1 MMQGKK
7 KYISIIILLAIAV
20 ALVAVLIFV
29 NRDDK
34 KKDSSYT
41 EYTDYAPEH
50 SYAVYMETY
59 KEADG
64 ATTEVTI
71 NAMDYTDSEGDVQ
84 SYGEYEGKRDVVLTP
99 AKGFVEWTVKI
110 PQTGFYQ
117 MKVDYLTYG
126 GDDLKVER
134 SVYIDGELPYDEAEF
149 LVFERSFVDVASE
162 PAKDIHGHD
171 IKPNQEEESIW
182 QQKMI
187 TDASG
192 YYDEAL
198 KFYLTEGEHKIRLA
212 SEREPLMIGGITL
225 CQEERIPTYKEYLA
239 ENGDAKE
246 IDAEVK
252 VLQAEDMY
260 RKSEKSNYPI
270 NDRTS
275 VYTQPQETY
284 QVLLNTMGGTRWQKV
299 GSSVS
304 WEVEVEETGYYKI
317 APRYKQNYISGMK
330 VCRKLLINGEV
341 PFQGADNL
349 EFNYDGGWQCEA
361 LGNGEE
367 EYLFYFEKGQTYVL
381 EMEVVL
387 GSMDNILRRTSASLD
402 KLNEIYKEI
411 LMITGATPDKYR
423 DYSFD
428 KIIPDELKEMG
439 KQADELAQIIEEF
452 KTVNGASGE
461 KVAQLTKTEYLVRRM
476 AEDPDEIA
484 GKFSTFQDNLSALGT
499 WITDMSNQPLCFDY
513 IALIPNGEDTP
524 KAEGNFFEQVK
535 WQAQLFASSFSI
547 DYSAIGQIKEE
558 TEDTEK
564 ITVWISTGRDQMNTL
579 RSLINSDFTKKTGIA
594 VELELVTAGTLLRSV
609 SAGTGP
615 DVALNNAI
623 GDPINLALR
632 NAVYDLSSFDDFE
645 KVVSERYSANAMAPY
660 TYKGKTY
667 AMPETMHFY
676 VMYYRQDILNELGL
690 KVPTTW
696 KEWDAVISEL
706 SKKNMQVGL
715 PHDENMLL
723 TFMYQMG
730 SELYN
735 NEGESVNLDS
745 KEAYLCFEKLT
756 EYYTLYGFE
765 TEYDFVNRFRSG
777 EMPLAIVDYTV
788 YNQLSLFAPE
798 IQGNWGMSLIPGTEL
813 EDGTIDRTT
822 PYTGTSTVLLSDSDN
837 PDAAWE
843 FMKWWSSTEVQAAY
857 CNEMETVIN
866 ASAKQPTANLEALK
880 KLPWADGD
888 LDTLIAAWNTLKGTP
903 QVPGG
908 YYVTRT
914 YGFAFNRVINDN
926 EDPSETLQKYI
937 ENINSELTRK
947 RREFG
952 IEE

>member
-7 KYISIIILLAIAV
+7 KHILIIIILAIAV
-20 ALVAVLIFV
+20 ALAAVLIFV
-29 NRDDK
+29 NRDDTE
-34 KKDSSYT
+34 KDDSYT
-41 EYTDYAPEH
+41 EYVGYAPEK
-50 SYAVYMETY
+50 SYAAYLETY
-59 KEADG
+59 KDEDMAE
-64 ATTEVTI
+64 TEVSI
-71 NAMDYTDSEGDVQ
+71 NVMDYTDSTWNVQ
-84 SYGEYEGKRDVVLTP
+84 SYDEYEGKRDIILTP
-99 AKGFVEWTVKI
+99 AKGYVEWTVQI

-134 SVYIDGELPYDEAEF
+134 SVYIDGELPYEEAEY
-149 LVFERSFVDVASE
+149 LVFERSFVDVESE
-162 PAKDIHGHD
+162 PAKDIYGHD
-171 IKPNQEEESIW
+171 IKPNQEEESVW

-187 TDASG
+187 KDASG

-198 KFYLTEGEHKIRLA
+198 KFYLTEGEHKIRLV
-212 SEREPLMIGGITL
+212 SEREPLMIGGILL
-225 CQEERIPTYKEYLA
+225 CQEESIPTYEEYLK
-239 ENGDAKE
+239 ENGDAQKM
-246 IDAEVK
+246 DVEVK
-252 VLQAEDMY
+252 ILQAEEMY

-275 VYTQPQETY
+275 SYTQPQATY
-284 QVLLNTMGGTRWQKV
+284 QVLLNTMGGTRWQRV

-304 WEVEVEETGYYKI
+304 WELEVEETGYYKI

-330 VCRKLLINGEV
+330 VCRKLLIDGKV

-367 EYLFYFEKGQTYVL
+367 EYLFYFEKGKTYIL

-387 GSMDNILRRTSASLD
+387 GDMDNILRRTSASLEQ
-402 KLNEIYKEI
+402 LNDIYKEI
-411 LMITGATPDKYR
+411 LMITGASPDKYR

-428 KIIPDELKEMG
+428 KLIPETLKEME
-439 KQADELAQIIEEF
+439 KQADELSQIIEEF
-452 KTVNGASGE
+452 KIVNGASGE
-461 KVAQLTKTEYLVRRM
+461 KIAQLTKTEYLVRRM
-476 AEDPDEIA
+476 AEEPDEIA

-499 WITDMSNQPLCFDY
+499 WVTDMSSQPLCFDY
-513 IALIPNGEDTP
+513 IALVPNGKDVP
-524 KAEGNFFEQVK
+524 KPEGNFLEQIK
-535 WQAQLFASSFSI
+535 WQGQLFVSSFSI
-547 DYSAIGQIKEE
+547 DYSAIGQIKKE
-558 TEDTEK
+558 TKDTQK

-579 RSLINSDFTKKTGIA
+579 RGLINSDFTKKTGIA

-609 SAGTGP
+609 SARTAP
-615 DVALNNAI
+615 DVALGNAM

-632 NAVYDLSSFDDFE
+632 NAVYDLSSFDDFDE
-645 KVVSERYSANAMAPY
+645 ILSERYSESAMIPY

-676 VMYYRQDILNELGL
+676 VMYYRQDILDELGL
-690 KVPTTW
+690 TVPSTW

-723 TFMYQMG
+723 TFMYQMD

-745 KEAYLCFEKLT
+745 KEAYLSFEKLT
-756 EYYTLYGFE
+756 EYYTLYGFD

-798 IQGNWGMSLIPGTEL
+798 IQGKWGMSLVPGTEK
-813 EDGTIDRTT
+813 EDGTIDHTT
-822 PYTGTSTVLLSDSDN
+822 PFTGTSTVLLQDSDN
-837 PDAAWE
+837 PEAAWE
-843 FMKWWSSTEVQAAY
+843 FMKWWGSTEVQAAY

-888 LDTLIAAWNTLKGTP
+888 LETLVSAWNTLKGTP

-914 YGFAFNRVINDN
+914 YGFAFNRVINDS

-937 ENINSELTRK
+937 ESINSELTRK
-947 RREFG
+947 RHEFG
-952 IEE
+952 IKE